1 MDIGNFF
8 GDTFHKLI
16 YHQLCKIQRIW
27 CKKHFTAFQFKVLCR
42 NIKETILAR
51 YLIKVTEHPSF
62 TRLRVMNRMNRVHLN
77 IKIENMLQRFI
88 STSYLNL
95 GKINSFST
103 IFSFVYTLKDQKTGG
118 VFRGCKSGTLVEN
131 GLKL

>member
-1 MDIGNFF
+1 
-8 GDTFHKLI
+8 
-16 YHQLCKIQRIW
+16 
-27 CKKHFTAFQFKVLCR
+27 
-42 NIKETILAR
+42 
-51 YLIKVTEHPSF
+51 
-62 TRLRVMNRMNRVHLN
+62 
-77 IKIENMLQRFI
+77 MLQRFI

-103 IFSFVYTLKDQKTGG
+103 IFSFVYTLKDQKAGG